1 MNFNVINLINS
12 LWVERYRPQILDNL
26 LCGEQVKDYC
36 ENARLTQTIQ
46 NILLTGKPGCGKT
59 TLAKIIVN
67 DILKCDYLYIN
78 ASDENGI
85 DTIRIKIQQFV
96 MTKSIDGR
104 LKVVVLDESDGLA
117 GTAQRALRNL
127 MEEYSEYARFILTG
141 NEKHRIIPA
150 IQSRCISFDLTY
162 TLSEVGEYCKHIL
175 ENERIVLDTNE
186 KKKEFCNIIKDC
198 AGDIRKTI
206 NSLQLHCRKGNF
218 EVLLDNDI
226 SIDNIILEV
235 IGMIQN
241 NQPLQ
246 LRQYTIKHENEFN
259 SDYQT
264 LLKRLLNFI
273 FDSKNLDE
281 KTKVAWCKTITE
293 FYYRSS
299 IVIDQE
305 INWFAC
311 ILNLCK

>member
-12 LWVERYRPQILDNL
+12 LWVERYRPQILNNL
-26 LCGEQVKDYC
+26 LCGKQVKDYC

-175 ENERIVLDTNE
+175 ENEHIVLDTNE

-218 EVLLDNDI
+218 EILIDNDI

-246 LRQYTIKHENEFN
+246 LRQYTIKHESEFN
-259 SDYQT
+259 GDYQT
-264 LLKRLLNFI
+264 LLKRLLNFV

-281 KTKVAWCKTITE
+281 KTKVTWCKTITE